1 MVNPVAV
8 REAPRIPKIINDN
21 YCRIPPELQ
30 TKLEYYVSDVKQT
43 DFHVLVKN
51 SVKCQSVACL
61 VPSVTKSKSGQPQK
75 KGVRP
80 ISNMKNTIKSVKS
93 ASFVNHCV
101 FAPNVPN
108 ALSVANAQPVGG
120 RLQLF
125 WEVWARLG
133 ANPRVVSI
141 LKEGYVLPF
150 NLRPCLVRDP
160 LIVSGYANPI
170 RDSHLQGALQALIK
184 KKAVERVRVRTS
196 LAFFNR
202 LFIVPKPNQ
211 KWRPIL
217 DLSTL
222 NQFLCVKTFKMETP
236 ETIRTSLQQGEWV
249 TSLDFSDAYFHIPI
263 HVNSRK
269 YLRFHFQNQS
279 YQFRALPFG
288 LSTAPME
295 FTCVVKEVKL
305 MAQSRGIRIHQYLDD
320 WLIRAPTRESC
331 HQGTQSLLAL
341 CQELGWMVNMQKSE
355 LEPQQVFDFVGY
367 QYDLLNGLVRPT
379 QNRWEALQQ
388 KVTGLLQ
395 NRSCRVRTFMSL
407 IGLLTATEKQVPLGR
422 LHMRPIQW
430 HLKKHWRVPES
441 LEKEIPIPGSLH
453 PHLQWWTQEENVLKG
468 QPLHPLRH
476 AVQIF
481 RRLKRRLGC
490 SLRRLHSKR
499 YLVSARKQVAHKLL
513 RTKSRVVSTKK
524 IPTISA
530 RKGRPDC
537 HRQHYSCGIH
547 QQGGRYEVR
556 FTLCPSL
563 AAPMLVQSQ
572 TNSTEG
578 QTHSGPSECNCRQV
592 VSPGTGHSDGVVP
605 PSGDLRHPLS
615 NLALSPSGHVCNKV
629 QLQASPICVP
639 NSRPKGL
646 VSGRSDNILGRPGHV
661 PFPSSVSNGE
671 GGQQAVRSL
680 VSQSNP
686 DCSGMAQH
694 ALVLGPSGAVGDGSS
709 LSSTPSRSSD
719 PTFQQGTSQGSG
731 KPKSPCLAPRAQ
743 TIREQGF
750 SSPVASRIEAPQRRS
765 TRAVYEAKWALF
777 VRWCETSQV
786 DFRNPSIKQIADFLL
801 HLFQEKNLQPS
812 TIDGYRSAIADKL
825 GNTLVNVGKDD
836 NLTRLLDSFHRD
848 RPKGRRGVPAWNL
861 SLVLHQLTK
870 APFEPLRKASLK
882 HLTFK
887 TVFLLALASGKR
899 RSEIHAWLNKNIR
912 HQADWSKV
920 SLYPSPSFLAKNHLA
935 KEGPECVAPV
945 VIPALAPTLDK
956 SLKED
961 RSLCPVQALRYY
973 LDKTQDLRTGKEL
986 VFVSFKQGF
995 NKDISP
1001 ATISSWIKQ
1010 TVVLCY
1016 DLSDQVSLT
1025 LHQVKA
1031 HDVRAFAAS
1040 KAFQGGI
1047 SLDQILAACH
1057 WKSHNTF
1064 TQFYLKD
1071 VAWADKELFHLGPV
1085 VAAQQ
1090 IHH

>member
-1 MVNPVAV
+1 MVNPDVV
-8 REAPRIPKIINDN
+8 PRWLMRRHSINDN
-21 YCRIPPELQ
+21 YCKSSPVPVARP
-30 TKLEYYVSDVKQT
+30 VS
-43 DFHVLVKN
+43 
-51 SVKCQSVACL
+51 SVQSVITRNSFVS
-61 VPSVTKSKSGQPQK
+61 VPTNVSYHVVCRVPTVTRWQSQK
-75 KGVRP
+75 KDVRP
-80 ISNMKNTIKSVKS
+80 KLKIKSQIKCVKS
-93 ASFVNHCV
+93 ASFVGHFV
-101 FAPNVPN
+101 SAPNVPN
-108 ALSVANAQPVGG
+108 VPNVASVQPVGG
-120 RLQLF
+120 RLQSF
-125 WEVWARLG
+125 WEIWAHKG
-133 ANPRVVSI
+133 ANPKVVSI

-150 NLRPCLVRDP
+150 KVRPPLVRDP
-160 LIVSGYANPI
+160 LIVSGYVNPI
-170 RDSHLQGALQALIK
+170 RDSHLQAAVQALIE
-184 KKAVERVRVRTS
+184 KKAVERVRVQTS

-202 LFIVPKPNQ
+202 LFIVPKPNH

-236 ETIRTSLQQGEWV
+236 ETIRTSLQQEEWV

-263 HVNSRK
+263 HYTSRK
-269 YLRFHFQNQS
+269 FLRFHFQNQS

-295 FTCVVKEVKL
+295 FTGVVKEVKL
-305 MAQSRGIRIHQYLDD
+305 MAQSQGIRIHQYLDD
-320 WLIRAPTRESC
+320 WLIRAPTKESC

-367 QYDLLNGLVRPT
+367 QYDLLNGVVRPT
-379 QNRWEALQQ
+379 QNRWETLQQ
-388 KVTGLLQ
+388 KITVLLQ

-407 IGLLTATEKQVPLGR
+407 IGLLTATEKQVTLGR

-441 LEKEIPIPGSLH
+441 LEKEIPIPRSLH
-453 PHLQWWTQEENVLKG
+453 QYLQWWTQEENVLKG

-481 RRLKRRLGC
+481 TDASKEGWGAHLGDFTASGTWSVPESKLHINFLELKAVLLALKRFQHLVQGKVVLIATDNTTVVAYINKEGGMRSGSLCALLWRLLCWC
-490 SLRRLHSKR
+490 SLNQIVLKARHIPGRLNVIADKLSRQRQVIQTEWSLHQETFDLLCQTWHYPRVDMFATR
-499 YLVSARKQVAHKLL
+499 YNCK
-513 RTKSRVVSTKK
+513 
-524 IPTISA
+524 
-530 RKGRPDC
+530 
-537 HRQHYSCGIH
+537 
-547 QQGGRYEVR
+547 
-556 FTLCPSL
+556 
-563 AAPMLVQSQ
+563 LVQF
-572 TNSTEG
+572 
-578 QTHSGPSECNCRQV
+578 
-592 VSPGTGHSDGVVP
+592 VSPIPDPKAWSVDALTLSWEDLDMYLFP
-605 PSGDLRHPLS
+605 PS
-615 NLALSPSGHVCNKV
+615 
-629 QLQASPICVP
+629 
-639 NSRPKGL
+639 
-646 VSGRSDNILGRPGHV
+646 VSD
-661 PFPSSVSNGE
+661 GE
-671 GGQQAVRSL
+671 GGQRAVRSL

-686 DCSGMAQH
+686 DCPGMAQH
-694 ALVLGPSGAVGDGSS
+694 ALVLGPSGTICEGSS
-709 LSSTPSRSSD
+709 LSSTPPRSSD
-719 PTFQQGTSQGSG
+719 PTFQQGTSQGSE

-743 TIREQGF
+743 TIKEQGF

-765 TRAVYEAKWALF
+765 TRTVYEAKWAVF

-825 GNTLVNVGKDD
+825 GNTSVNVGKDE

-861 SLVLHQLTK
+861 SLVLHQLRK

-961 RSLCPVQALRYY
+961 RSLCPVRALRYY

-1016 DLSDQVSLT
+1016 DLSDQDSLT

>member
-1 MVNPVAV
+1 MFQMSPM
-8 REAPRIPKIINDN
+8 
-21 YCRIPPELQ
+21 LQ
-30 TKLEYYVSDVKQT
+30 VSNQW
-43 DFHVLVKN
+43 
-51 SVKCQSVACL
+51 
-61 VPSVTKSKSGQPQK
+61 
-75 KGVRP
+75 
-80 ISNMKNTIKSVKS
+80 
-93 ASFVNHCV
+93 
-101 FAPNVPN
+101 
-108 ALSVANAQPVGG
+108 GG
-120 RLQLF
+120 RLQSF
-125 WEVWARLG
+125 GEIWAHKG
-133 ANPRVVSI
+133 ANPKVVSI

-150 NLRPCLVRDP
+150 KVRPPLVRDP

-170 RDSHLQGALQALIK
+170 RDSHLQAAVQALIE
-184 KKAVERVRVRTS
+184 KKAVERVRVQTS

-202 LFIVPKPNQ
+202 LFIVPKPNH

-236 ETIRTSLQQGEWV
+236 ETIRTSLQQEEWV

-263 HVNSRK
+263 HYTSRK
-269 YLRFHFQNQS
+269 FLRFHFQNQS

-295 FTCVVKEVKL
+295 FTGVVKEVKL
-305 MAQSRGIRIHQYLDD
+305 MAQSQGIRIHQYLDD
-320 WLIRAPTRESC
+320 WLIRAPTKESC

-367 QYDLLNGLVRPT
+367 QYDLLNGVVRPT

-388 KVTGLLQ
+388 KITVLLQ

-407 IGLLTATEKQVPLGR
+407 IGLLTATEKHVTLGR

-441 LEKEIPIPGSLH
+441 LEKEIPIPRSLH
-453 PHLQWWTQEENVLKG
+453 QYLQWWTQEENVLKG

-481 RRLKRRLGC
+481 TDASKEGWGAHLGDFTASGTWSVPESKLHINFLELKAVLLALKRFQHLVQGKVVLIATDNTTVVAYINKEGGMRSGSLCALLWRLLCWC
-490 SLRRLHSKR
+490 SLNQIVLKARHIPGRLNVIADKLSRQRQVIQTEWSLHQETFDLLCQTWHYPRVDMFATR
-499 YLVSARKQVAHKLL
+499 YNCK
-513 RTKSRVVSTKK
+513 
-524 IPTISA
+524 
-530 RKGRPDC
+530 
-537 HRQHYSCGIH
+537 
-547 QQGGRYEVR
+547 
-556 FTLCPSL
+556 
-563 AAPMLVQSQ
+563 LVQFVSPIPDPKAWSVDAL
-572 TNSTEG
+572 TLSWEDLDMYLFPPV
-578 QTHSGPSECNCRQV
+578 SLMPSENFHVSYRSSHCDRKTGDPRQTAHETYSV
-592 VSPGTGHSDGVVP
+592 APQETLESPRI
-605 PSGDLRHPLS
+605 SGKGD
-615 NLALSPSGHVCNKV
+615 
-629 QLQASPICVP
+629 
-639 NSRPKGL
+639 PK
-646 VSGRSDNILGRPGHV
+646 
-661 PFPSSVSNGE
+661 
-671 GGQQAVRSL
+671 QAVRSL

-686 DCSGMAQH
+686 DCPGMAQH
-694 ALVLGPSGAVGDGSS
+694 ALVLGPSGAICEGSS
-709 LSSTPSRSSD
+709 LSSTPPRSSD
-719 PTFQQGTSQGSG
+719 PTFQQGTSQGSD

-743 TIREQGF
+743 TIKEQGF

-765 TRAVYEAKWALF
+765 TRTVYEAKWAVF

-825 GNTLVNVGKDD
+825 GNTSVNVGKDD

-956 SLKED
+956 SLKEY
-961 RSLCPVQALRYY
+961 RSLCPVRALRYY

-1016 DLSDQVSLT
+1016 DLSDQDSLT

>member
-1 MVNPVAV
+1 MVSPDVV
-8 REAPRIPKIINDN
+8 PRWLMRRHSINDN
-21 YCRIPPELQ
+21 YCKSSPVPVARP
-30 TKLEYYVSDVKQT
+30 VS
-43 DFHVLVKN
+43 
-51 SVKCQSVACL
+51 SVKSVITRNSFVSVPTNVSYHVVCRVPTVTRWQSQKKDVR
-61 VPSVTKSKSGQPQK
+61 PKSK
-75 KGVRP
+75 
-80 ISNMKNTIKSVKS
+80 IKSQIKCVKS
-93 ASFVNHCV
+93 ASFVGHFV
-101 FAPNVPN
+101 SAPNVPN
-108 ALSVANAQPVGG
+108 VPNVASVQPVGG
-120 RLQLF
+120 RLQSF
-125 WEVWARLG
+125 WEIWAHKG
-133 ANPRVVSI
+133 ANPKVVSI

-150 NLRPCLVRDP
+150 KVRPPLVRDP

-170 RDSHLQGALQALIK
+170 RDSHLQEAVQALIE
-184 KKAVERVRVRTS
+184 KKAVERVRVQTS

-202 LFIVPKPNQ
+202 LFIVPKPNH

-236 ETIRTSLQQGEWV
+236 ETIRTSLQQEEWV

-263 HVNSRK
+263 HFTSRK
-269 YLRFHFQNQS
+269 FLRFHFQNLS

-288 LSTAPME
+288 LSTGVHW
-295 FTCVVKEVKL
+295 CG
-305 MAQSRGIRIHQYLDD
+305 QRGQVNGSVTGYKNPPVPRRLVDSSPYQRILPPGNPVPPSPLPGVGLDGKHAKV
-320 WLIRAPTRESC
+320 RTGTPT
-331 HQGTQSLLAL
+331 SLRLRRL
-341 CQELGWMVNMQKSE
+341 
-355 LEPQQVFDFVGY
+355 P
-367 QYDLLNGLVRPT
+367 VRPT
-379 QNRWEALQQ
+379 QRSSQAYSKPLGSPSTKNNSAFTEQILPSENFHVSYRSSHCDRKTGAPRQTAHETYSVAPQEALESPRISG
-388 KVTGLLQ
+388 KGDPNSEVSPSVPAVVDPRGKCPKGSALTPPAT
-395 NRSCRVRTFMSL
+395 RSSNL
-407 IGLLTATEKQVPLGR
+407 Y
-422 LHMRPIQW
+422 
-430 HLKKHWRVPES
+430 
-441 LEKEIPIPGSLH
+441 
-453 PHLQWWTQEENVLKG
+453 
-468 QPLHPLRH
+468 
-476 AVQIF
+476 

-524 IPTISA
+524 IPTFSA

-537 HRQHYSCGIH
+537 HRQHYGCSIH
-547 QQGGRYEVR
+547 QQGRRYEVR
-556 FTLCPSL
+556 LTLCPSL
-563 AAPMLVQSQ
+563 AAPMLVQPQS
-572 TNSTEG
+572 NSTEG
-578 QTHSGPSECNCRQV
+578 QTHSWPSECNCRQI
-592 VSPGTGHSDGVVP
+592 VSPKAGHSDGVVP
-605 PSGDLRHPLS
+605 PSRDLRPPLS

-629 QLQASPICVP
+629 QLQASSICVP

-646 VSGRSDNILGRPGHV
+646 VSGCSDIVLGGPGHV
-661 PFPSSVSNGE
+661 PLPPSVSDGE

-686 DCSGMAQH
+686 DCPGMAQH
-694 ALVLGPSGAVGDGSS
+694 ALVLGPSGAICEGSS
-709 LSSTPSRSSD
+709 LSSTPPRSSD
-719 PTFQQGTSQGSG
+719 PTFQQGTSQGSD

-743 TIREQGF
+743 TIKEWGF

-765 TRAVYEAKWALF
+765 TRTVYEAKWAVF
-777 VRWCETSQV
+777 IRWCETSQV

-825 GNTLVNVGKDD
+825 GNTSINVGKDD

-899 RSEIHAWLNKNIR
+899 KSEIHVWLNKNIR

-961 RSLCPVQALRYY
+961 RSLCPVRALRYY

-995 NKDISP
+995 DRDISP

-1016 DLSDQVSLT
+1016 DLSDQESLT

>member
-1 MVNPVAV
+1 MVSPDVV
-8 REAPRIPKIINDN
+8 PRWLMRRHSINDN
-21 YCRIPPELQ
+21 YCKSSPVPVARP
-30 TKLEYYVSDVKQT
+30 VS
-43 DFHVLVKN
+43 
-51 SVKCQSVACL
+51 SVKSVITRNSFVSVPTNVSYHVVCRVPTVTRWQSQKKDVR
-61 VPSVTKSKSGQPQK
+61 PKSK
-75 KGVRP
+75 
-80 ISNMKNTIKSVKS
+80 IKSQIKCVKS
-93 ASFVNHCV
+93 ASFVSHFV
-101 FAPNVPN
+101 SAPNVPN
-108 ALSVANAQPVGG
+108 VPNVASVQPVGG
-120 RLQLF
+120 RLQSF
-125 WEVWARLG
+125 WEIWAHKG
-133 ANPRVVSI
+133 ANPKVVSI

-150 NLRPCLVRDP
+150 KVRPPLVRDP

-170 RDSHLQGALQALIK
+170 RDSHLQEAVQALIE
-184 KKAVERVRVRTS
+184 KKAVERVRVQTS

-202 LFIVPKPNQ
+202 LFIVPKPNH

-236 ETIRTSLQQGEWV
+236 ETIRTSLQQEEWV

-263 HVNSRK
+263 HFTSRK
-269 YLRFHFQNQS
+269 FLRFHFQNQS

-295 FTCVVKEVKL
+295 FTGVVKEVKL
-305 MAQSRGIRIHQYLDD
+305 MAQSQGIRIHQYLDD
-320 WLIRAPTRESC
+320 WLIRAPTKESC

-367 QYDLLNGLVRPT
+367 QYDLLNGVVRPT

-388 KVTGLLQ
+388 KITVLLQ

-407 IGLLTATEKQVPLGR
+407 IGLLTATEKQEALESPRISGKGDPNSEVSPSVPAVVDPRGKC
-422 LHMRPIQW
+422 P
-430 HLKKHWRVPES
+430 K
-441 LEKEIPIPGSLH
+441 GSALT
-453 PHLQWWTQEENVLKG
+453 PPATRSSNLY
-468 QPLHPLRH
+468 
-476 AVQIF
+476 

-524 IPTISA
+524 IPTFSA

-537 HRQHYSCGIH
+537 HRQHYGCSIH
-547 QQGGRYEVR
+547 QQGRRYEVR
-556 FTLCPSL
+556 LTLCPSL
-563 AAPMLVQSQ
+563 AAPMLVQPQS
-572 TNSTEG
+572 NSTEG
-578 QTHSGPSECNCRQV
+578 QTHSRPSECNCRQV
-592 VSPGTGHSDGVVP
+592 VSPKAGHSDGVVP
-605 PSGDLRHPLS
+605 PSRDLRPPLS

-629 QLQASPICVP
+629 QLQASSICVP

-646 VSGRSDNILGRPGHV
+646 VSGCSDIVLGGPGHV
-661 PFPSSVSNGE
+661 PLPPSVSDGE

-686 DCSGMAQH
+686 DCPGMAQH
-694 ALVLGPSGAVGDGSS
+694 ALVLGPSGAICEGSS
-709 LSSTPSRSSD
+709 LSSTPPRSSD
-719 PTFQQGTSQGSG
+719 PTFQQGTSQGSD

-743 TIREQGF
+743 TIKEQGF

-765 TRAVYEAKWALF
+765 TRTVYEAKWAVF
-777 VRWCETSQV
+777 IRWCEASQV
-786 DFRNPSIKQIADFLL
+786 DFRNPSINQIADFLL

-825 GNTLVNVGKDD
+825 GNTSINVGKDD

-887 TVFLLALASGKR
+887 TVFLLALASGKC

-995 NKDISP
+995 DRDISP

-1016 DLSDQVSLT
+1016 DLSDQESLT

-1047 SLDQILAACH
+1047 SLDQILAACR

>member
-1 MVNPVAV
+1 MVSPDVV
-8 REAPRIPKIINDN
+8 PRWLMRRHSINDN
-21 YCRIPPELQ
+21 YCKSSPVPVARP
-30 TKLEYYVSDVKQT
+30 VS
-43 DFHVLVKN
+43 
-51 SVKCQSVACL
+51 SVKSVITRNSFVSVPTNVSYHVVCRVPTVTRWQSQKKDVR
-61 VPSVTKSKSGQPQK
+61 PKSK
-75 KGVRP
+75 
-80 ISNMKNTIKSVKS
+80 IKSQIKCVKS
-93 ASFVNHCV
+93 ASFVGHFV
-101 FAPNVPN
+101 SAPNVPN
-108 ALSVANAQPVGG
+108 VPNVASVQPVGG
-120 RLQLF
+120 RLQSF
-125 WEVWARLG
+125 WEIWAHKG
-133 ANPRVVSI
+133 ANPKVVSI

-150 NLRPCLVRDP
+150 KVRPPLVRDP

-170 RDSHLQGALQALIK
+170 RDSHLQEAVQALIE
-184 KKAVERVRVRTS
+184 KKAVERVRVQTS

-202 LFIVPKPNQ
+202 LFIVPKPNH

-236 ETIRTSLQQGEWV
+236 ETIRTSLQQEEWV

-263 HVNSRK
+263 HFTSRK
-269 YLRFHFQNQS
+269 FLRFHFQNQS

-295 FTCVVKEVKL
+295 FTGVVKEVKL
-305 MAQSRGIRIHQYLDD
+305 MAQSQGIRIHQVPRRLVDSSPYQRILPPGNPVPPSPLPGVGLDGKHAKV
-320 WLIRAPTRESC
+320 RTGTPT
-331 HQGTQSLLAL
+331 SLRLRRL
-341 CQELGWMVNMQKSE
+341 
-355 LEPQQVFDFVGY
+355 P
-367 QYDLLNGLVRPT
+367 VRPT
-379 QNRWEALQQ
+379 QRSSQAYSKPLGSPSTKNNSAFTEQILPSENFHVSYRSSHCDRKTGAPRQTAHETYSVAPQEALESPRISG
-388 KVTGLLQ
+388 KGDPNSEVSPSVPAVVDPRGKCPKGSALTPPAT
-395 NRSCRVRTFMSL
+395 RSSNL
-407 IGLLTATEKQVPLGR
+407 Y
-422 LHMRPIQW
+422 
-430 HLKKHWRVPES
+430 
-441 LEKEIPIPGSLH
+441 
-453 PHLQWWTQEENVLKG
+453 
-468 QPLHPLRH
+468 
-476 AVQIF
+476 
-481 RRLKRRLGC
+481 
-490 SLRRLHSKR
+490 RRLHSKR

-524 IPTISA
+524 IPTFSA

-537 HRQHYSCGIH
+537 HRQHYGCSIH
-547 QQGGRYEVR
+547 QQGRRYEVR
-556 FTLCPSL
+556 LTLCPSL
-563 AAPMLVQSQ
+563 AAPMLVQPQS
-572 TNSTEG
+572 NSTEG
-578 QTHSGPSECNCRQV
+578 QTHSRPSECNCRQI
-592 VSPGTGHSDGVVP
+592 VSPKAGHSDGVVP
-605 PSGDLRHPLS
+605 PSRDLRPPLS

-629 QLQASPICVP
+629 QLQASSICVP

-646 VSGRSDNILGRPGHV
+646 VSGCSDIVLGGPGHV
-661 PFPSSVSNGE
+661 PLPPSVSDGE

-686 DCSGMAQH
+686 DCPGMAQH
-694 ALVLGPSGAVGDGSS
+694 ALVLGPSGAICEGSS
-709 LSSTPSRSSD
+709 LSSTPPRSSD
-719 PTFQQGTSQGSG
+719 PTFQQGTSQGSD

-743 TIREQGF
+743 TIKEQGF

-765 TRAVYEAKWALF
+765 TRTVYEAKWAVF
-777 VRWCETSQV
+777 IRWCETSQV

-825 GNTLVNVGKDD
+825 GDTSINVGKDD

-899 RSEIHAWLNKNIR
+899 KSEIHAWLNKNIR

-961 RSLCPVQALRYY
+961 RSLCPVRALRYY

-995 NKDISP
+995 DRDISP

-1016 DLSDQVSLT
+1016 DLSDQESLT

-1085 VAAQQ
+1085 VVAQQ

>member
-1 MVNPVAV
+1 MDV
-8 REAPRIPKIINDN
+8 
-21 YCRIPPELQ
+21 
-30 TKLEYYVSDVKQT
+30 TKTSLP
-43 DFHVLVKN
+43 VLVKDSVN
-51 SVKCQSVACL
+51 CHNVAHHVLSVKNIR
-61 VPSVTKSKSGQPQK
+61 QPQK
-75 KGVRP
+75 KGISP
-80 ISNMKNTIKSVKS
+80 ILNSQNTIKYVKS

-101 FAPNVPN
+101 FAPSVSNV
-108 ALSVANAQPVGG
+108 LSVANVQSVGG
-120 RLQLF
+120 RLQNF
-125 WEVWARLG
+125 WKIWALKG
-133 ANPRVVSI
+133 ANPKVVSI

-150 NLRPCLVRDP
+150 KVRPPLIREP
-160 LIVSGYANPI
+160 LIVSGYANPT
-170 RDSHLQGALQALIK
+170 RDSHLQEAVQALIK

-249 TSLDFSDAYFHIPI
+249 SSIDFSDAYFHIPI
-263 HVNSRK
+263 HFTSRK
-269 YLRFHFQNQS
+269 FLRFHFQNQS

-295 FTCVVKEVKL
+295 FTAVVKEVKL
-305 MAQSRGIRIHQYLDD
+305 MAQSQGIRIHQYLDD
-320 WLIRAPTRESC
+320 WLIRAPTKESC

-355 LEPQQVFDFVGY
+355 LEPQQIFDFVGY

-388 KVTGLLQ
+388 KITGLLQ
-395 NRSCRVRTFMSL
+395 RRSCRVRTFMSL

-441 LEKEIPIPGSLH
+441 LEKEIPIPRSLH
-453 PHLQWWTQEENVLKG
+453 QHLQWWTQEKNVLKG
-468 QPLHPLRH
+468 QPLHPLQH
-476 AVQIF
+476 AIQIF
-481 RRLKRRLGC
+481 TDASKEGWGAHLGDFTASGTWSVPESKLHINFLELKAVLLALKRFQQLVQGKVILIATDNTTVVAYINKEGGMRSGSLCALLWRLLCWCNLRQTVLKARHIPGRLNVIADKLSRQGQVIQTEW
-490 SLRRLHSKR
+490 SLHQEIFDTLCRTWHYPQVDMFATR
-499 YLVSARKQVAHKLL
+499 YNCKLVRFVSPIPDPKAWSVDALTLSWENLDMYLFPPVSLMGK
-513 RTKSRVVSTKK
+513 VVSKLSDHWYHRA
-524 IPTISA
+524 ILIAPGWPNMPWFWDLVELSA
-530 RKGRPDC
+530 MVPLCLPHHPD
-537 HRQHYSCGIH
+537 
-547 QQGGRYEVR
+547 
-556 FTLCPSL
+556 
-563 AAPMLVQSQ
+563 LVTQPF
-572 TNSTEG
+572 NKA
-578 QTHSGPSECNCRQV
+578 
-592 VSPGTGHSDGVVP
+592 
-605 PSGDLRHPLS
+605 RH
-615 NLALSPSGHVCNKV
+615 
-629 QLQASPICVP
+629 
-639 NSRPKGL
+639 
-646 VSGRSDNILGRPGHV
+646 
-661 PFPSSVSNGE
+661 
-671 GGQQAVRSL
+671 
-680 VSQSNP
+680 
-686 DCSGMAQH
+686 
-694 ALVLGPSGAVGDGSS
+694 
-709 LSSTPSRSSD
+709 
-719 PTFQQGTSQGSG
+719 
-731 KPKSPCLAPRAQ
+731 KSPCLAPRAQ
-743 TIREQGF
+743 TIKEQGF
-750 SSPVASRIEAPQRRS
+750 SSPVAARIEAPQRRS

-825 GNTLVNVGKDD
+825 GNASVNVGKDD

-961 RSLCPVQALRYY
+961 RSLCPVRALRYY

-1016 DLSDQVSLT
+1016 DLSDQDSLT

>member
-1 MVNPVAV
+1 M
-8 REAPRIPKIINDN
+8 RRHSINDN
-21 YCRIPPELQ
+21 YCKSSPVPVARP
-30 TKLEYYVSDVKQT
+30 VS
-43 DFHVLVKN
+43 
-51 SVKCQSVACL
+51 SVKSVVTRNSFVSVPTNVSYHVVCRVPTVTRWQSQKKDVR
-61 VPSVTKSKSGQPQK
+61 PKSK
-75 KGVRP
+75 
-80 ISNMKNTIKSVKS
+80 IKSQIKCVKS
-93 ASFVNHCV
+93 ASFVGHFV
-101 FAPNVPN
+101 SAPNVPN
-108 ALSVANAQPVGG
+108 VPNVASAQPVGG
-120 RLQLF
+120 RLQSF
-125 WEVWARLG
+125 WEIWAHKG
-133 ANPRVVSI
+133 ANPKVVSI

-150 NLRPCLVRDP
+150 KVRPPLVRDP
-160 LIVSGYANPI
+160 LIISGYANPI
-170 RDSHLQGALQALIK
+170 RDSHLQEAVQALIE
-184 KKAVERVRVRTS
+184 KKAVERVRVQTS

-202 LFIVPKPNQ
+202 LFIVPKPNH

-236 ETIRTSLQQGEWV
+236 ETIRTSLQQEEWV

-263 HVNSRK
+263 HFTSRK
-269 YLRFHFQNQS
+269 FLRFHFQNQS

-295 FTCVVKEVKL
+295 FTGVVKEVKL
-305 MAQSRGIRIHQYLDD
+305 MAQSQGIRIHQYLDD
-320 WLIRAPTRESC
+320 WLIRAPTKESC

-367 QYDLLNGLVRPT
+367 QYDLLNGVVRPT

-388 KVTGLLQ
+388 KITVLLQ
-395 NRSCRVRTFMSL
+395 TRYCRVRTFMSL

-441 LEKEIPIPGSLH
+441 LEKEIPIPRSPPVPAVVDPRGKCPKGSALT
-453 PHLQWWTQEENVLKG
+453 PPATRSSNLY
-468 QPLHPLRH
+468 
-476 AVQIF
+476 

-524 IPTISA
+524 IPTFSA
-530 RKGRPDC
+530 RKGRPDG
-537 HRQHYSCGIH
+537 HRQHYGCSIH
-547 QQGGRYEVR
+547 QQGRRYEVR
-556 FTLCPSL
+556 LTLCPSL
-563 AAPMLVQSQ
+563 AAPMLVQPQS
-572 TNSTEG
+572 NSTEG
-578 QTHSGPSECNCRQV
+578 QTHSRPSECNCRQI
-592 VSPGTGHSDGVVP
+592 VSPKAGHSDGVVP
-605 PSGDLRHPLS
+605 PSRDLRPPLS
-615 NLALSPSGHVCNKV
+615 NLAFSPSGHVCNKV
-629 QLQASPICVP
+629 QLQASSICVP

-646 VSGRSDNILGRPGHV
+646 VSGCSDIVLGGPGHV
-661 PFPSSVSNGE
+661 PLSPSVSDGE

-686 DCSGMAQH
+686 DCPGMAQH
-694 ALVLGPSGAVGDGSS
+694 ALVLGPSGTLCEGSS
-709 LSSTPSRSSD
+709 MSSTPPRSSD
-719 PTFQQGTSQGSG
+719 PTFQQGTSQGSD

-743 TIREQGF
+743 TIKEQGF

-765 TRAVYEAKWALF
+765 TRTVYEAKWAVF
-777 VRWCETSQV
+777 IKWCETSQV

-825 GNTLVNVGKDD
+825 GNTSINVGKDE

-961 RSLCPVQALRYY
+961 RSLCPVRALRYY
-973 LDKTQDLRTGKEL
+973 LDKTQNLRTGKEL

-995 NKDISP
+995 DRDISP

-1016 DLSDQVSLT
+1016 DLSDQESLT

>member
-1 MVNPVAV
+1 MSCTYCNKVAV
-8 REAPRIPKIINDN
+8 TKERRKAKIKDQKSNKVCEKCFFCRSLCFCSKCSKCPQCCKCPTSGGTSSEFLGNMGSQGCKPKSSVHIKGGL
-21 YCRIPPELQ
+21 CSSLQ
-30 TKLEYYVSDVKQT
+30 
-43 DFHVLVKN
+43 
-51 SVKCQSVACL
+51 
-61 VPSVTKSKSGQPQK
+61 SKTSLS
-75 KGVRP
+75 KGSPDSKWLCKPHQRLP
-80 ISNMKNTIKSVKS
+80 L
-93 ASFVNHCV
+93 ASSCT
-101 FAPNVPN
+101 
-108 ALSVANAQPVGG
+108 
-120 RLQLF
+120 
-125 WEVWARLG
+125 
-133 ANPRVVSI
+133 
-141 LKEGYVLPF
+141 
-150 NLRPCLVRDP
+150 
-160 LIVSGYANPI
+160 
-170 RDSHLQGALQALIK
+170 
-184 KKAVERVRVRTS
+184 KAVERVRVQTS

-202 LFIVPKPNQ
+202 LFIVPKPNH

-236 ETIRTSLQQGEWV
+236 ETIRTSLQQEEWV

-263 HVNSRK
+263 HYTSRK
-269 YLRFHFQNQS
+269 FLRFHFQNQS

-295 FTCVVKEVKL
+295 FTGVVKEVKL
-305 MAQSRGIRIHQYLDD
+305 MAQSQGIRIHQYLDD
-320 WLIRAPTRESC
+320 WLIRAPTKESC

-367 QYDLLNGLVRPT
+367 QYDLLNGVVRPT
-379 QNRWEALQQ
+379 QNRWEALQLKITAFTEQ
-388 KVTGLLQ
+388 ILPSENFHVSYRSSHCDRKTGDPRQTAHETYSVAPQETLESPRISGKGDP
-395 NRSCRVRTFMSL
+395 NSEVSPSVPAVVDPRGKCPKGSAPTPPATRSSNL
-407 IGLLTATEKQVPLGR
+407 Y
-422 LHMRPIQW
+422 
-430 HLKKHWRVPES
+430 
-441 LEKEIPIPGSLH
+441 
-453 PHLQWWTQEENVLKG
+453 
-468 QPLHPLRH
+468 
-476 AVQIF
+476 

-524 IPTISA
+524 IPTFSA
-530 RKGRPDC
+530 RKDRPDC
-537 HRQHYSCGIH
+537 HRQHYGCGIH
-547 QQGGRYEVR
+547 QQGRRYEVR

-563 AAPMLVQSQ
+563 AAPMLVQPQS
-572 TNSTEG
+572 NSTEG
-578 QTHSGPSECNCRQV
+578 QTHSRPSECNCRQI
-592 VSPGTGHSDGVVP
+592 VSPKAGHSDGVVP
-605 PSGDLRHPLS
+605 PSRDLRPPLS

-629 QLQASPICVP
+629 QLQASSICVP

-646 VSGRSDNILGRPGHV
+646 VSGCSDIILGGPGHV
-661 PFPSSVSNGE
+661 PLPPSVSDGE

-686 DCSGMAQH
+686 DCPGMAQH
-694 ALVLGPSGAVGDGSS
+694 ALVLGPSGTICEGSS
-709 LSSTPSRSSD
+709 LSSTPPRSSD
-719 PTFQQGTSQGSG
+719 PTFQQGTSQGSD

-743 TIREQGF
+743 TIKEQGF
-750 SSPVASRIEAPQRRS
+750 SSPVASRIEAPQRCS
-765 TRAVYEAKWALF
+765 TRTVYEAKWAVF

-825 GNTLVNVGKDD
+825 GNTSVNVGKDE

-961 RSLCPVQALRYY
+961 RSLCPVRALRYY

-1016 DLSDQVSLT
+1016 DLFDQDSLT